1 MPADEEGVSKH
12 EEEGAMESSN
22 VSALLFAKNL
32 DKVAVFYAKA
42 LGMTRTVS
50 DEYHWALKGHGAPPT
65 TSQTA
70 P

>member
-1 MPADEEGVSKH
+1 
-12 EEEGAMESSN
+12 MESSN